1 MKYQTL
7 AIHGGK
13 TDDSGKHSVN
23 YPIYLSSTF
32 VQPDLEQF
40 EEFVYSRGNNPTRN
54 AVESLAAQLEGAK
67 HGLALATGMAATS
80 LVFGLLK
87 QGDKVLINSNVYGGT
102 WRFVSNIFADRGIA
116 YETVSDFNTYDFSRI
131 DKSVR
136 MIFLETPSNP
146 LLKIT
151 DIRRIAEAAKKKNI
165 LTVVDNTFLTSY
177 FQKPLELGA
186 DIVVYSATKYYAG
199 HSDILAGLV
208 LVNDE
213 QLYIKLKFLQN
224 TLGGILSPLDSFLL
238 TRGIRT
244 LGLRM
249 ERHQQ
254 NALAV
259 AKYLAGHEAVEDVY
273 YPGLESSENYALQR
287 SQAKGD
293 GGVLSIRLKDS
304 HDSRKFVKNL
314 KIFGLAVSLGGVESL
329 ICHPATMTHESYAP
343 ELQKQIGIDEKL
355 LRLAV
360 GIEDIDDLIGDLRQ
374 ALEKA
379 KNEEEKV

>member
-7 AIHGGK
+7 AIHGGRG
-13 TDDSGKHSVN
+13 DDSGKHGVN
-23 YPIYLSSTF
+23 YPVYLSSTF

-54 AVESLAAQLEGAK
+54 AVEALAAELEGAN

-80 LVFGLLK
+80 LVFGLLR

-102 WRFVSNIFADRGIA
+102 WRFVSNIFEDRGIA
-116 YETVSDFNTYDFSRI
+116 YEVITDFNTYDFSQI
-131 DKSVR
+131 DASVK

-151 DIRRIAEAAKKKNI
+151 DIRRITEIAKKKNI

-208 LVNDE
+208 LVNDD
-213 QLYIKLKFLQN
+213 QLYTKLKFLQN

-259 AKYLAGHEAVEDVY
+259 ANYLAGHEAVEDVY

-287 SQAKGD
+287 SQASGD
-293 GGVLSIRLKDS
+293 GGVLSLRLKDGY
-304 HDSRKFVKNL
+304 DSGAFVKNL
-314 KIFGLAVSLGGVESL
+314 NIFGLAVSLGGVESL

-343 ELQKQIGIDEKL
+343 ELQKQIGIDAKL

-360 GIEDIDDLIGDLRQ
+360 GIEDIDDLIEDLGQ
-374 ALEKA
+374 ALKKA
-379 KNEEEKV
+379 KK

>member
-13 TDDSGKHSVN
+13 TDDSGKRSVN

-102 WRFVSNIFADRGIA
+102 WRFVSNIFADRGIS
-116 YETVSDFNTYDFSRI
+116 YETVADFNTYDFLQI
-131 DKSVR
+131 DESVK

-151 DIRRIAEAAKKKNI
+151 DIRRITEAAKQKNI

-208 LVNDE
+208 LVNNE
-213 QLYIKLKFLQN
+213 QLYTKLKFLQN
-224 TLGGILSPLDSFLL
+224 TFGGILSPLDSFLL

-259 AKYLAGHEAVEDVY
+259 AKYLAGHKAVEDVY
-273 YPGLESSENYALQR
+273 YPGLESGENYALQR

-293 GGVLSIRLKDS
+293 GGVLSIRLKDGYS
-304 HDSRKFVKNL
+304 SRKFVKNL

-360 GIEDIDDLIGDLRQ
+360 GIEDIDDLIGDLGQ

-379 KNEEEKV
+379 KNEEERV

>member
-13 TDDSGKHSVN
+13 KDDSGKHSVN

-54 AVESLAAQLEGAK
+54 AVESLAAQLEGAE

-131 DKSVR
+131 DESVR

-151 DIRRIAEAAKKKNI
+151 DIRRITEAAKEKNI

-213 QLYIKLKFLQN
+213 QLYTRLKFLQN

-293 GGVLSIRLKDS
+293 VGVLSIRLKDS
-304 HDSRKFVKNL
+304 HDSKKFVKNL

-343 ELQKQIGIDEKL
+343 ELQRQIGIDEKL

-360 GIEDIDDLIGDLRQ
+360 GIEDIDDLTGDLEQ

-379 KNEEEKV
+379 KR

>member
-13 TDDSGKHSVN
+13 KDDSGKHSVN

-54 AVESLAAQLEGAK
+54 AVESLAAQLEGAE

-131 DKSVR
+131 DESVR

-151 DIRRIAEAAKKKNI
+151 DIRRITEAAKEKNI

-213 QLYIKLKFLQN
+213 QLYTRLKFLQN

-304 HDSRKFVKNL
+304 HDNKKFVKNL

-343 ELQKQIGIDEKL
+343 ELQRQIGIDEKL

-360 GIEDIDDLIGDLRQ
+360 GIEDIDDLTGDLEQ

-379 KNEEEKV
+379 KR

>member
-1 MKYQTL
+1 MKYETL
-7 AIHGGK
+7 AIHGGRG
-13 TDDSGKHSVN
+13 DDSGKHSVN

-54 AVESLAAQLEGAK
+54 AVEALAAQLEGAK

-102 WRFVSNIFADRGIA
+102 WRFVSNIFADRGIS
-116 YETVSDFNTYDFSRI
+116 YEVAADFNTYDLSRI
-131 DKSVR
+131 DESVR

-213 QLYIKLKFLQN
+213 QLYTKLKFLQN
-224 TLGGILSPLDSFLL
+224 TLGGILGPLDSFLL

-259 AKYLAGHEAVEDVY
+259 ANYLAGHEAVEDVY
-273 YPGLESSENYALQR
+273 YPGLENSENYALQR

-293 GGVLSIRLKDS
+293 GGVLSIRLRDGY
-304 HDSRKFVKNL
+304 DSRAFVKNL

-360 GIEDIDDLIGDLRQ
+360 GIEDIDDLIEDLAR

-379 KNEEEKV
+379 KR

>member
-54 AVESLAAQLEGAK
+54 AVESLAAQLEGAE
-67 HGLALATGMAATS
+67 HGLALVTGMAATS

-131 DKSVR
+131 DESVR

-151 DIRRIAEAAKKKNI
+151 DIRRITEAAKEKNI

-213 QLYIKLKFLQN
+213 QLYTRLKFLQN

-304 HDSRKFVKNL
+304 HDSKKFVKNL

-343 ELQKQIGIDEKL
+343 ELQRQIGIDEKL

-360 GIEDIDDLIGDLRQ
+360 GIEDIDDLTGDLEQ

-379 KNEEEKV
+379 KR